1 MDGCV
6 PNTNSAHRTSVLH
19 RKPARPPAREHPA
32 RTTAASNKAHSTVGG
47 AGAGGGRREACHG
60 RGPAAGP
67 HIWKH
72 RGKITD
78 KRGCGK
84 YALHACPP
92 AREHPARTTAA
103 SNKAH
108 STVGGAGA
116 GGGRGEACHGRGPAA
131 GDLCF
136 FWGGATGCHPG
147 FRPYGPCD
155 RKPGVPYVG
164 CASTRGQV
172 PHVTPPA
179 RPPPGLSVHI
189 YGRPVR
195 PATEQSVNGRLGS
208 RQLAAAPEESPPGP
222 VLCVVAWPQPPPR
235 LGLRCVTQ
243 LQCETGCD
251 QGT

>member
-1 MDGCV
+1 VGWGGVGEGGGRPCELPCRLASRAISVQNLCFTDVRKMDGCV

-116 GGGRGEACHGRGPAA
+116 CGGARGGVPRTGSGGRG
-131 GDLCF
+131 LVF
-136 FWGGATGCHPG
+136 FLGGCHRVPSG
-147 FRPYGPCD
+147 FPPIRP
-155 RKPGVPYVG
+155 
-164 CASTRGQV
+164 
-172 PHVTPPA
+172 
-179 RPPPGLSVHI
+179 L
-189 YGRPVR
+189 
-195 PATEQSVNGRLGS
+195 
-208 RQLAAAPEESPPGP
+208 
-222 VLCVVAWPQPPPR
+222 
-235 LGLRCVTQ
+235 
-243 LQCETGCD
+243 
-251 QGT
+251 